1 MKTKFFVMAAMAALF
16 SMGFTACSNNDEDLA
31 SKQAAPARGIGFD
44 VKTDGSLAT
53 RGVATTSSAR
63 QFASFQTWGYDAV
76 DGGIYMGASNT
87 AGLTVAFTDT
97 DEDGDPDAWTYA
109 PAQFWPLNALNFV
122 AIAPAA
128 PNGVSA
134 NTVAQDG
141 TSKDITVSTTIA
153 LSGNVEDQDD
163 IMYAEGDG
171 VTAADHDGDV
181 PYVFK
186 HALSQI
192 VFKGK
197 LPATGTITKVT
208 ISEITLGN
216 IGSAGTLTFDNN
228 GDFFGGTN
236 AYITTSTPAAFTL
249 AASDLEGSVF
259 EAGVSGI
266 VAGTAFDLT
275 TSDNAT
281 KKNAWFMLPQ
291 RSAAWVPANDGQL
304 KAGAM
309 VAAPSTG
316 AYLKIAATLERNG
329 VTVLEDD
336 KPIYIPLA
344 ANWDRTKKYIY
355 TIEFNGTA
363 ALTPIT
369 FSVTTQDWTD
379 ADPQPDQIS
388 M

>member
-1 MKTKFFVMAAMAALF
+1 MIMKTKFIVMAAMAAMF
-16 SMGFTACSNNDEDLA
+16 SMGFTACSNNDDEVA
-31 SKQAAPARGIGFD
+31 TQQVANARGIGFD
-44 VKTDGSLAT
+44 VAADGSLAT
-53 RGVATTSSAR
+53 RGVATTSGAL
-63 QFASFQTWGYDAV
+63 QFNTFQTWAYDAV
-76 DGGIYMGASNT
+76 DGGQYMGTSAS
-87 AGLTVAFTDT
+87 AGRTVTKNGGT
-97 DEDGDPDAWTYA
+97 GVWEYTPT
-109 PAQFWPLNALNFV
+109 QFWPLNALNFV

-141 TSKDITVSTTIA
+141 TSKDITISTTIT
-153 LSGNVEDQDD
+153 LSGNVEEQDD

-171 VTAADHDGDV
+171 LEADDDDGNV
-181 PYVFK
+181 PYTFK

-192 VFKGK
+192 VFKGQ
-197 LPATGTITKVT
+197 LPTSGAITKVS
-208 ISEITLGN
+208 IAEITLGN

-228 GDFFGGTN
+228 GAFFGGTN
-236 AYITTSTPAAFTL
+236 AYITTTTPAAFTL
-249 AASDLEGSVF
+249 DADDLEGSVF
-259 EAGVSGI
+259 EAGVSGV

-275 TSDNAT
+275 TSSNAT

-291 RSAAWVPANDGQL
+291 RSAAWVPANDSQL
-304 KAGAM
+304 KAGALN
-309 VAAPSTG
+309 AAPATG
-316 AYLKIAATLERNG
+316 AYLKIRAQLEKNG
-329 VTVLEDD
+329 VVVLEND

-369 FSVTTQDWTD
+369 FSVAAQNWTD
-379 ADPQPDQIS
+379 ADPQPDQIN